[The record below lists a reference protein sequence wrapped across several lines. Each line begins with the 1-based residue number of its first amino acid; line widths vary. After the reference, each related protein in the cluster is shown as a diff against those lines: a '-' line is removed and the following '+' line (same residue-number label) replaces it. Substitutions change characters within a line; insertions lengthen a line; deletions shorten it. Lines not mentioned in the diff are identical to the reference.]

1 MVVKECEIPGLLII
15 EPRIFEDERG
25 HFFESFNEQKFSELV
40 GSTVSFCQDNE
51 SLSQKNVL
59 RGLHFQVPPFD
70 QGKLVRVISGRVI
83 DVVVDIRRSSP
94 FYGQYQSVEL
104 SANNKK
110 QFWIPPG
117 FAHGFLTLEENTI
130 FQYKCT
136 NYYSP
141 VSERTIK
148 WNDSDLKIKWPVEHP
163 IVSEKDQIGQEFAN
177 FVSEFD

>member
-1 MVVKECEIPGLLII
+1 MVINECTIPGLLII

-25 HFFESFNEQKFSELV
+25 YFFESFNEQKFKESV
-40 GSTVSFCQDNE
+40 GYDVTFCQDNE
-51 SLSQKNVL
+51 SLSKKNVL
-59 RGLHFQVPPFD
+59 RGLHFQAPPFA
-70 QGKLVRVISGRVI
+70 QGKLVKVVSGRVI
-83 DVVVDIRRSSP
+83 DVAVDIRKSSP
-94 FYGQYQSVEL
+94 FYGQYQMIEL
-104 SANNKK
+104 SSENKL

-117 FAHGFLTLEENTI
+117 FAHGFLTLEENTV

-148 WNDSDLKIKWPVEHP
+148 WNDVDLNIKWPVELP
-163 IVSEKDQIGQEFAN
+163 IVSEKDQIGQEFAK